1 MNIPRLRPGAGFRGP
16 EAFGCCNTGTAPTIR
31 RSLLTGKYLVGTE
44 RATEELLPNPML
56 RTTKRKYQV
65 GPNIVHVCRTRA
77 AALKRFTALC
87 EERRKL
93 NDSLRADYV
102 KERKQ
107 YASLYGA

>member
-1 MNIPRLRPGAGFRGP
+1 M
-16 EAFGCCNTGTAPTIR
+16 
-31 RSLLTGKYLVGTE
+31 TGKYLVGTE
-44 RATEELLPNPML
+44 RATEELLTNPML

-77 AALKRFTALC
+77 SALKRFAALC
-87 EERRKL
+87 EERQKL

-107 YASLYGA
+107 YASLYAR